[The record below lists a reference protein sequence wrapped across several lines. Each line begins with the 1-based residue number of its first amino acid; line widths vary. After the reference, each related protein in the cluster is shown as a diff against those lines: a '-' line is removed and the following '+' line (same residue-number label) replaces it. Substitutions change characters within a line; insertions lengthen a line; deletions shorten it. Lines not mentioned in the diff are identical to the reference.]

1 MENTPFLYQ
10 VILTD
15 INIIFLPLTTTLV
28 FGIILSV
35 VLLFLSA
42 LVSGSEVAFFSL
54 TPNDIEN
61 LKNSKSNVAKTA
73 LKLLESP
80 RKLLATI
87 LVSNNFINIAI
98 VILSTYLMNSLINFG
113 GSQIIGFIIQVVL
126 ITFLLLLFGEIIP
139 KVYANKYSSKFALS
153 MAIPLQVMSFLFK
166 PVTSIL
172 VSSARFL
179 DKYFKKKQSFSI
191 NDLSSALE
199 IASDGLDEEKEI
211 LKGIVEFGNTEVSEI
226 MRPRVDVL
234 AIDISSSFSDVLN
247 NIVDDGYS
255 RIPVFD
261 KSFDDIKGILYI
273 KDLLPHIQK
282 KNNFHWQSLIRPP
295 YFIPE
300 KKKINDLL
308 EELQKKKIHMAIVV
322 DEYGGTSGIVTME
335 DIIEEIVGDISD
347 EFDEDEVNFS
357 KINKDNFLFDGKILL
372 NDFYKIVDADN
383 SVFDDIKGDADTLA
397 GLILEIKGEFPKL
410 YDKIVYKQFTFTIEE
425 IDKRRIVKIK
435 TTIDR

>member
-1 MENTPFLYQ
+1 
-10 VILTD
+10 
-15 INIIFLPLTTTLV
+15 
-28 FGIILSV
+28 
-35 VLLFLSA
+35 
-42 LVSGSEVAFFSL
+42 
-54 TPNDIEN
+54 
-61 LKNSKSNVAKTA
+61 
-73 LKLLESP
+73 
-80 RKLLATI
+80 
-87 LVSNNFINIAI
+87 
-98 VILSTYLMNSLINFG
+98 MNSLIDFG
-113 GSQIIGFIIQVVL
+113 KSQMIVFIIQVVL

-153 MAIPLQVMSFLFK
+153 MAIPLQVLSFLFK
-166 PVTSIL
+166 PVTSVL

-191 NDLSSALE
+191 DDLSSALE
-199 IASDGLDEEKEI
+199 IATDGLEEEKDI

-234 AIDISSSFSDVLN
+234 AIDISTSFSEVLN
-247 NIVDDGYS
+247 NIVDAGYS

-282 KNNFHWQSLIRPP
+282 KDNFHWQSLIRPP

-347 EFDEDEVNFS
+347 EFDEDEINFS

-372 NDFYKIVDADN
+372 NDFYKVVNVDN

-410 YDKIVYKQFTFTIEE
+410 YDKIIYKQFTFTIEE

-435 TTIDR
+435 TTINR